1 MLSNKEWLAFFH
13 NIKNKQHFLNLL
25 VTHFCA
31 DDFVKSSLLP
41 TLVNN
46 KNEIFKISNSVTKA
60 FECNHEEDNTR
71 IIFHALQQQTDVAV
85 CLKDTYVLVLMAFAY
100 ALTEINEMQV
110 MKNESRKCTN
120 SRKIIEYLVTKVATK
135 LRQTHGVT
143 GCDTTFLP
151 SVAKVKVVK
160 SL

>member
-1 MLSNKEWLAFFH
+1 MHDVYRGISAKNCSRDKRGESETQRHFQNLEQKMLSNKEWLAFFH

-31 DDFVKSSLLP
+31 DDFVMSSLLP

-71 IIFHALQQQTDVAV
+71 IIFDALQQ
-85 CLKDTYVLVLMAFAY
+85 
-100 ALTEINEMQV
+100 
-110 MKNESRKCTN
+110 
-120 SRKIIEYLVTKVATK
+120 
-135 LRQTHGVT
+135 
-143 GCDTTFLP
+143 
-151 SVAKVKVVK
+151 
-160 SL
+160 